1 MLHRPPPRIDLTMRI
16 LAVSGSLQSRSANGA
31 LLRALVAEIGADADA
46 TFTRALHELP
56 PFNTDLDTDEP
67 PAAVHAWRAELVHA
81 DAVAIAT
88 PEYAFG
94 IAGSLKNA
102 LDWVVGSGELVHKP
116 VALIG
121 ASTLESGA
129 SFALEALERTIRVM
143 SANVV
148 GTLAVPFVRAKL
160 NDTGSV
166 DDPALRAGLERL
178 AASLRKAAAAFSA

>member
-1 MLHRPPPRIDLTMRI
+1 MTMRI
-16 LAVSGSLQSRSANGA
+16 LAVSGSLQSRSANAA
-31 LLRALVAEIGADADA
+31 LLRALVAQIGADAHA

-56 PFNTDLDTDEP
+56 PFNPDLDTEETPP
-67 PAAVHAWRAELVHA
+67 PASVRAWRAELVNA
-81 DAVAIAT
+81 DAVVIAT

-148 GTLAVPFVRAKL
+148 GTLGVPFVRAQL
-160 NDTGSV
+160 DETGTV
-166 DDPALRAGLERL
+166 ADPVLRARL
-178 AASLRKAAAAFSA
+178 ARLAESLRHRAVPASA